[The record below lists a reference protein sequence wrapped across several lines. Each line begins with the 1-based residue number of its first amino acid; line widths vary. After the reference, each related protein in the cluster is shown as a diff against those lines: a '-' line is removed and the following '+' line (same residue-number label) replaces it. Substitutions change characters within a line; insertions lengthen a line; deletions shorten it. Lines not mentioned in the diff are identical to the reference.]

1 AGDCIRDFHVTGVQT
16 CALPISLPL
25 PHRRE
30 NRRACRPLPLP
41 WKKLTGRKWWER
53 GGGRV
58 PPGRIQSLPPIL
70 PPSTKRENSTG
81 ITPSTLPPKWERQT
95 GRRRE
100 RNDGRPS
107 PRLPI
112 LPPLRLP
119 LLPLPLPPIREN
131 QSGRKKAPTRHLP
144 LPPIS
149 PTWWRWPGRSWSG
162 RAARPVAGVWQR

>member
-1 AGDCIRDFHVTGVQT
+1 
-16 CALPISLPL
+16 
-25 PHRRE
+25 
-30 NRRACRPLPLP
+30 
-41 WKKLTGRKWWER
+41 KKLTGRKWWER

-81 ITPSTLPPKWERQT
+81 ITPPTLPPKWERQT

-119 LLPLPLPPIREN
+119 LLPLPLRGGGPGDHGAGGPAGRSPA
-131 QSGRKKAPTRHLP
+131 SGRDDGSQRVGVSESIGGTSERSLMAPFFV
-144 LPPIS
+144 
-149 PTWWRWPGRSWSG
+149 
-162 RAARPVAGVWQR
+162 PVAGLS